1 MNSDY
6 KANIESVLL
15 GYYIKYTRLEQLT
28 LTTIASSEFANS
40 NDVYIYIDLYDML
53 KKLYSI
59 DIYAN
64 KQFTIVSSVIN
75 LAAHMREFYWTRYHV
90 NSRIY
95 LIYATEESNNHRQFY
110 PGFSDFKLKEM
121 MNYQKINDIIE
132 SQLEMVKILCAYIYN
147 VYYIRKTTDFSMF
160 TYDNIINNPTIPAIV
175 LTKSKYAYQLP
186 AMCSNVFLLRPKKSK
201 GEDTSYAITC
211 NNVFLNYCSKINNN
225 KTMSQVAEINPK
237 LLSLIMTL
245 NGLPSKKLLTLF
257 NTTTA
262 VGRVYNA
269 IKGNLI
275 INDYNTDIDY
285 VYNQLQISNKI
296 DAYNFK
302 YRFNAV
308 DLVFQHRLYTMMAE
322 SKDISWLINLNDPDT
337 VKDINNKYFIDN
349 PLDLNAL

>member
-40 NDVYIYIDLYDML
+40 NDVDIYIDLYDML

-95 LIYATEESNNHRQFY
+95 LIYATEESNNHKQFY

-211 NNVFLNYCSKINNN
+211 NNVF
-225 KTMSQVAEINPK
+225 
-237 LLSLIMTL
+237 
-245 NGLPSKKLLTLF
+245 F
-257 NTTTA
+257 
-262 VGRVYNA
+262 A
-269 IKGNLI
+269 I
-275 INDYNTDIDY
+275 
-285 VYNQLQISNKI
+285 
-296 DAYNFK
+296 
-302 YRFNAV
+302 
-308 DLVFQHRLYTMMAE
+308 
-322 SKDISWLINLNDPDT
+322 
-337 VKDINNKYFIDN
+337 FI
-349 PLDLNAL
+349 A

>member
-40 NDVYIYIDLYDML
+40 NDVDIYIDLYDML

-121 MNYQKINDIIE
+121 MNY
-132 SQLEMVKILCAYIYN
+132 
-147 VYYIRKTTDFSMF
+147 
-160 TYDNIINNPTIPAIV
+160 
-175 LTKSKYAYQLP
+175 
-186 AMCSNVFLLRPKKSK
+186 
-201 GEDTSYAITC
+201 
-211 NNVFLNYCSKINNN
+211 
-225 KTMSQVAEINPK
+225 
-237 LLSLIMTL
+237 
-245 NGLPSKKLLTLF
+245 
-257 NTTTA
+257 
-262 VGRVYNA
+262 
-269 IKGNLI
+269 
-275 INDYNTDIDY
+275 
-285 VYNQLQISNKI
+285 
-296 DAYNFK
+296 
-302 YRFNAV
+302 
-308 DLVFQHRLYTMMAE
+308 
-322 SKDISWLINLNDPDT
+322 
-337 VKDINNKYFIDN
+337 
-349 PLDLNAL
+349 